1 MELPK
6 VRLSSASPPVGLVL
20 VPLLLLL
27 CIGNE
32 ASARTARILG
42 GVDTEPNEF
51 KYQISVQNAK
61 NVHICGGAII
71 GEQYALSAAHCF
83 FNARQGVFKKG
94 PYHIVAGTNN
104 LKSKSRVVVGVSAV
118 YVPKV
123 FSTYMNSDVALIKDD
138 SGSPLV
144 RKNVIIGIVS
154 FNKATCD
161 EKDGPGVYTRV
172 SSLVGFIHKT
182 MNDIV
187 DAEVLDGL
195 KPEGIIGG
203 TEALP
208 DEFPYVV
215 SVQWDFWGHFCG
227 GVVIDEWFVL
237 TAAHCLGLEKP
248 DQKEV
253 QIPLSIVAGTHHLL
267 DGTNNSTRVRVDVES
282 VYIPAVYKPEKTSP
296 GDIAV
301 LKLKEK
307 LKLGPQYNVEK
318 IRLPMPTYQLNY
330 LNSLADA
337 SALVMGFG
345 YESMETE
352 VVEKDNKTKI
362 VELGGETRQILMKAK
377 TIIIS
382 NKLCQTFFLNK
393 IGPGKMCALMR
404 EQPLDTQ
411 QGVCEGDSGG
421 PMVYKNRVVGIVSYS
436 KRGCNDSYKPAVYT
450 RVSAW
455 YHFIENAM
463 WDNVGNAGLLGPS
476 LRSGPKLRRAKKCY
490 LWHLY
495 PASSSSSSSSSQ
507 PTAAASRPD
516 GCWTF
521 ALRQLLCHALL
532 FSSAC
537 TYILS
542 CGALRLLCE
551 IVNFF
556 LADPCKSPGL
566 CVYLCVCV
574 RVYTCVFVI
583 VVFIYGKRCAGK
595 YVCMCCVLSAVKI
608 SVDEIVSFMNARR
621 VQGRMESQ
629 LRSAATIKEFS

>member
-1 MELPK
+1 MEFPK
-6 VRLSSASPPVGLVL
+6 VRLSSASLPVGLVL
-20 VPLLLLL
+20 VPLLL
-27 CIGNE
+27 CMSNE

-42 GVDTEPNEF
+42 SVDTEAHEF

-123 FSTYMNSDVALIKDD
+123 FSTYMNSDMALIKLSDRLNLNDDRLDKVELPEAGALYDGYGAVLTGYGWTTPHGPASKKLMKSRALVIENQLCQSFYVSKIFPQHLCAYLVEQPIGFPQGFCNDD

-144 RKNVIIGIVS
+144 HKNIIIGIVS

-182 MNDIV
+182 MNGTV
-187 DAEVLDGL
+187 DA
-195 KPEGIIGG
+195 EGIIGG

-253 QIPLSIVAGTHHLL
+253 QIPLSIVAGTNHLL

-307 LKLGPQYNVEK
+307 LKLGSQYNVEK

-352 VVEKDNKTKI
+352 LVEKDNKTKI

-393 IGPGKMCALMR
+393 IGPGKMCAFMR

-463 WDNVGNAGLLGPS
+463 WDNVGNAGVRRLKIKPLEFDNKFMKKMM
-476 LRSGPKLRRAKKCY
+476 RSRRKQK
-490 LWHLY
+490 
-495 PASSSSSSSSSQ
+495 PNS
-507 PTAAASRPD
+507 
-516 GCWTF
+516 
-521 ALRQLLCHALL
+521 
-532 FSSAC
+532 
-537 TYILS
+537 I
-542 CGALRLLCE
+542 
-551 IVNFF
+551 
-556 LADPCKSPGL
+556 
-566 CVYLCVCV
+566 
-574 RVYTCVFVI
+574 
-583 VVFIYGKRCAGK
+583 
-595 YVCMCCVLSAVKI
+595 
-608 SVDEIVSFMNARR
+608 
-621 VQGRMESQ
+621 
-629 LRSAATIKEFS
+629 